1 MTQLEPEFAKGHFS
15 LTDDRS
21 ILTVVSCVVS
31 CERFQEQSPAFE
43 ATPQSFAR
51 LEQRAQ

>member
-1 MTQLEPEFAKGHFS
+1 MTQLEPESVKAHFS
-15 LTDDRS
+15 LTDDPS
-21 ILTVVSCVVS
+21 ILTVVS
-31 CERFQEQSPAFE
+31 CERFQEQSPAFK